1 MNNISFADELD
12 QSIEALFAGSES
24 KQQLAEPVV
33 RELVAIASEL
43 RLLPR
48 PEFKA
53 RLRAD
58 LMQRASLLAT
68 PAVIDGRPRQRPEQA
83 QAERVQVE
91 DNRRRSV
98 PNHERLDIL
107 PTLFGAGQGSYPLQR
122 GNFAVSLLA
131 HAAVIALVIAS
142 SVLAARPRV
151 EVRHQLVTNI
161 TPYLVPAPGLLGGG
175 GSGGTR
181 EQLQA
186 SKGALPRLS
195 REQITPPLVVV
206 RNNEPRFGTAPT
218 IVAPGVAVPKAD
230 ELGDPLAAV
239 LAPASNGP
247 GAGSGIGNESGT
259 GVGGGKGPGFG
270 LGCCGGMGGNVYRI
284 GGGVTA
290 PRAIYDPD
298 PEYSD
303 EARKAKYQGVV
314 VLWVVVGTDGLPKD
328 VRVARS
334 LGLGLDE
341 KALDAV
347 RKWRFEPARMDGR
360 PVAVQLNIE
369 VSFRLY

>member
-1 MNNISFADELD
+1 MNNKSVTDELD
-12 QSIEALFAGSES
+12 ESIEALLAGSED
-24 KQQLAEPVV
+24 KRQLAEAGV

-68 PAVIDGRPRQRPEQA
+68 PAVIDGRPRRRPEQA

-91 DNRRRSV
+91 DNGRHSV

-122 GNFAVSLLA
+122 GNFAMSLLA

-142 SVLAARPRV
+142 SVFAARPRV
-151 EVRHQLVTNI
+151 KISHEFVTDI
-161 TPYLVPAPGLLGGG
+161 SPYFLPAQGSTHGGG
-175 GSGGTR
+175 GGGAR
-181 EQLQA
+181 EKLAA
-186 SKGALPRLS
+186 SKGAPPRLA

-206 RNNEPRFGTAPT
+206 RNQEPQLGITPT
-218 IVAPGVAVPKAD
+218 VVAPNVALPKTG

-239 LAPASNGP
+239 IAPPSNGP
-247 GAGSGIGNESGT
+247 GGGSGIGNGNGT
-259 GVGGGKGPGFG
+259 GIDIGNGPGIG
-270 LGCCGGMGGNVYRI
+270 PGRLGGIGGDVYRI

-290 PRAIYDPD
+290 PRPIYDPD